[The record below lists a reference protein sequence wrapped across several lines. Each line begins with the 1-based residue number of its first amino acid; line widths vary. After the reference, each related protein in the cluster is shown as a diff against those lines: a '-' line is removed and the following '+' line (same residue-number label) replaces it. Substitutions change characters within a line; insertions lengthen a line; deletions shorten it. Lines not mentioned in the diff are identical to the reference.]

1 MPGQGFG
8 SDFTNASQ
16 TQCKQNPFEGD
27 SLGGLD
33 GFEESLYAFIAGSFQ
48 RGKSDGIQLVEIG
61 RIGNHFLL

>member
-8 SDFTNASQ
+8 SDFTNTSQ

-33 GFEESLYAFIAGSFQ
+33 GFEEALNAFVAGSFQ
-48 RGKSDGIQLVEIG
+48 RCKSDGI
-61 RIGNHFLL
+61 